1 MLHSIKVFEIMLAIF
16 LDMETTGL
24 DQSRHHAI
32 DIALTIIDISTGE
45 HKATYQSLICQS
57 KENWLHHDPVS
68 IEINGYT
75 YERIRTGKDKTVVR
89 DEIIHLFETVGIQRG
104 SAVFI
109 CQNPGFDRGFF
120 TQLVDVYTQ
129 ERLNWPYHW
138 LDLASMYFT
147 NVAKKC
153 KEEGKPFPEKL
164 NFSKNAIAENYGIAK
179 EAVPHQ
185 AINGVNHLILCYKAV
200 NS

>member
-1 MLHSIKVFEIMLAIF
+1 MLAIF

-32 DIALTIIDISTGE
+32 DVALTIIDVTTGE
-45 HKATYQSLICQS
+45 NKGSYRSLIKQTR
-57 KENWLHHDPVS
+57 EVWDFHDPVS

-75 YERIRTGKDKTVVR
+75 YEEIALGKEKKNVGS
-89 DEIIHLFETVGIQRG
+89 EIIQLFQSVGIERG

-120 TQLVDVYTQ
+120 TQLIDVYTQ

-138 LDLASMYFT
+138 LDLASMYWA
-147 NVAKKC
+147 NVSKKSLDT
-153 KEEGKPFPEKL
+153 KQPFPQKL
-164 NFSKNAIAENYGIAK
+164 NLSKNSIAEKYGLQP
-179 EAVPHQ
+179 EEMPHR
-185 AINGVNHLILCYKAV
+185 AMNGVNHLIACYNAV
-200 NS
+200 LGLKL